1 MKSCD
6 IRFMTSMTVFSVAL
20 LAALVFSSDIF
31 AQESGQEMPPESRWE
46 STIQGFERAD
56 RENSFEPGGVL
67 FLGSSSIRMWDLKKS
82 FPELDAV
89 NRGFGGS
96 EISDSIEFFDRI
108 VVPRAPRLIVF
119 YAGDNDIAKGK
130 SPEQVSDDF
139 KTFLDMIREV
149 LPETRL
155 VFVAIKPSIARW
167 NLIENN
173 RDANA
178 RVVEQIEKDD
188 LADFLDID
196 APMINEEG
204 VPNPDLFLNDGLHLN
219 EKGYA
224 IWNSLLEP
232 LLEKTEEPEE
242 EE

>member
-1 MKSCD
+1 MKSYD
-6 IRFMTSMTVFSVAL
+6 IRLKTLMTVLSVAL
-20 LAALVFSSDIF
+20 FAALVPFSALF
-31 AQESGQEMPPESRWE
+31 AQESVEETPPESRWE

-56 RENSFEPGGVL
+56 RETPYEPGGVL
-67 FLGSSSIRMWDLKKS
+67 FLGSSSIRMWDLEKS
-82 FPELDAV
+82 FPELGAV

-108 VVPRAPRLIVF
+108 VEPRAPRLIVF

-139 KTFLDMIREV
+139 KTFLAMIRKE
-149 LPETRL
+149 LPETRI

-167 NLIENN
+167 NLIEKN

-204 VPNPDLFLNDGLHLN
+204 LPNSDLFLGDGLHLN

-224 IWNSLLEP
+224 IWNRLLKP
-232 LLEKTEEPEE
+232 LLEEPKEE
-242 EE
+242 E